1 MDMEEG
7 MRRAVMGPKRESRI
21 LVVDDEANHRHSVTR
36 VLMESNTRIMEA
48 ASGKAALETAKSFE
62 PDLIILDILMPEM
75 DGYEVCRRLKADP
88 ETHDIMVVLLS
99 ARPRVTDRLMGYEAG
114 ADDYLIKPFEPEEL
128 RAKCRI
134 LCRLKEAKELL
145 KENEEKFRGIASSAT
160 DAVIM
165 LDERGKISYWNQ
177 AAERIFR
184 FEAGEIM
191 GREFHRRVLKKEAY
205 DGFRKGFS
213 LFSTTGKG
221 PLIGGTRELT
231 ALRKGGGEFP
241 AEISLSALKLK
252 GHWHAVGIVRDI
264 SDRKEVEKQILQA
277 RKAADEANRA
287 KGEFLANM
295 SHEIRTPM
303 NAIIGMTD
311 LALDTSLDKIQRDY
325 IETVRDAA
333 ASLLRLLNDIL
344 DFSKIESKRVEME
357 AVGFD
362 IRESLGGFLRP
373 LAVGAHQKGLELAYH
388 VDGAVPERIIGDP
401 TRLRQIIVNLVG
413 NAVKFT
419 GSGEVVVRVGVEGG
433 QKHGICLH
441 FSVSDT
447 GIGIPLSQQA
457 GIFEPF
463 TQADGSI
470 TRRYGGTGLGLVISR
485 ALAELMEG
493 RMWVE
498 SRVKQGTV
506 FHFTALFSL
515 PETPETS
522 RQTQCMVPL
531 KGLSVLILDANA
543 AIRRILTEMLGGW
556 EMVPAAV
563 STAADALDRLRAARN
578 RGEPFFFVL
587 ADADLVSP
595 EDNGFLQQVLE
606 TEGSGAELILMRKT
620 SSSPAIL
627 EGGGAGI
634 GPAHILKPVR
644 PSDLMDVLLNGLP
657 RNVGESLMPV
667 CEPRDESEPES
678 ALKGL
683 SPTERKRVRILLA
696 EDNAVNRKLALLVLG
711 KLGYTA
717 QSVVNGEEAFLA
729 LQKDAFDLVLMDV
742 QMPVLNGVEA
752 TRKIREMEKKSGGHV
767 PIVALTANAMK
778 GDRERYLAAGMDAY
792 MSKPFKGDEL
802 QRVIEQITAKKTKGK
817 IL

>member
-99 ARPRVTDRLMGYEAG
+99 ARPRVKDRLMGYEAG

-388 VDGAVPERIIGDP
+388 VDGAVPEQIIGDP

-498 SRVKQGTV
+498 NRVKQGTV

-522 RQTQCMVPL
+522 RQTQCMVP
-531 KGLSVLILDANA
+531 
-543 AIRRILTEMLGGW
+543 
-556 EMVPAAV
+556 
-563 STAADALDRLRAARN
+563 
-578 RGEPFFFVL
+578 
-587 ADADLVSP
+587 
-595 EDNGFLQQVLE
+595 
-606 TEGSGAELILMRKT
+606 
-620 SSSPAIL
+620 
-627 EGGGAGI
+627 
-634 GPAHILKPVR
+634 
-644 PSDLMDVLLNGLP
+644 
-657 RNVGESLMPV
+657 
-667 CEPRDESEPES
+667 
-678 ALKGL
+678 LKGL

>member
-191 GREFHRRVLKKEAY
+191 GREFHRRVLKREAY

-264 SDRKEVEKQILQA
+264 SDRKEAENQILQA

-531 KGLSVLILDANA
+531 KGLS
-543 AIRRILTEMLGGW
+543 
-556 EMVPAAV
+556 
-563 STAADALDRLRAARN
+563 
-578 RGEPFFFVL
+578 
-587 ADADLVSP
+587 
-595 EDNGFLQQVLE
+595 
-606 TEGSGAELILMRKT
+606 
-620 SSSPAIL
+620 
-627 EGGGAGI
+627 
-634 GPAHILKPVR
+634 
-644 PSDLMDVLLNGLP
+644 
-657 RNVGESLMPV
+657 
-667 CEPRDESEPES
+667 
-678 ALKGL
+678 
-683 SPTERKRVRILLA
+683 PTERKRVRILLA

>member
-1 MDMEEG
+1 MEEG

-99 ARPRVTDRLMGYEAG
+99 ARPRVKDRLMGYEAG

-388 VDGAVPERIIGDP
+388 VDGAVPEQIIGDP

-498 SRVKQGTV
+498 NRVKQGTV

-522 RQTQCMVPL
+522 RQTQCMVP
-531 KGLSVLILDANA
+531 
-543 AIRRILTEMLGGW
+543 
-556 EMVPAAV
+556 
-563 STAADALDRLRAARN
+563 
-578 RGEPFFFVL
+578 
-587 ADADLVSP
+587 
-595 EDNGFLQQVLE
+595 
-606 TEGSGAELILMRKT
+606 
-620 SSSPAIL
+620 
-627 EGGGAGI
+627 
-634 GPAHILKPVR
+634 
-644 PSDLMDVLLNGLP
+644 
-657 RNVGESLMPV
+657 
-667 CEPRDESEPES
+667 
-678 ALKGL
+678 LKGL

-817 IL
+817 IS

>member
-1 MDMEEG
+1 MEMENR
-7 MRRAVMGPKRESRI
+7 MRRTLMDDKRESRI

-99 ARPRVTDRLMGYEAG
+99 ARPRVKDRLMGYEAG

-388 VDGAVPERIIGDP
+388 VDGAVPEQIIGDP

-498 SRVKQGTV
+498 NRVKQGTV

-522 RQTQCMVPL
+522 RQTQCMVP
-531 KGLSVLILDANA
+531 
-543 AIRRILTEMLGGW
+543 
-556 EMVPAAV
+556 
-563 STAADALDRLRAARN
+563 
-578 RGEPFFFVL
+578 
-587 ADADLVSP
+587 
-595 EDNGFLQQVLE
+595 
-606 TEGSGAELILMRKT
+606 
-620 SSSPAIL
+620 
-627 EGGGAGI
+627 
-634 GPAHILKPVR
+634 
-644 PSDLMDVLLNGLP
+644 
-657 RNVGESLMPV
+657 
-667 CEPRDESEPES
+667 
-678 ALKGL
+678 LKGL

-817 IL
+817 IS

>member
-1 MDMEEG
+1 MEMENR
-7 MRRAVMGPKRESRI
+7 MRRTLMDDKRESRI

-99 ARPRVTDRLMGYEAG
+99 ARPRVKDRLMGYEAG

-134 LCRLKEAKELL
+134 LCRLKEARELL
-145 KENEEKFRGIASSAT
+145 KENSEKIKF
-160 DAVIM
+160 
-165 LDERGKISYWNQ
+165 
-177 AAERIFR
+177 F
-184 FEAGEIM
+184 
-191 GREFHRRVLKKEAY
+191 AY
-205 DGFRKGFS
+205 SVSHD
-213 LFSTTGKG
+213 LKG
-221 PLIGGTRELT
+221 PAISTR
-231 ALRKGGGEFP
+231 
-241 AEISLSALKLK
+241 
-252 GHWHAVGIVRDI
+252 
-264 SDRKEVEKQILQA
+264 
-277 RKAADEANRA
+277 
-287 KGEFLANM
+287 
-295 SHEIRTPM
+295 
-303 NAIIGMTD
+303 
-311 LALDTSLDKIQRDY
+311 
-325 IETVRDAA
+325 
-333 ASLLRLLNDIL
+333 
-344 DFSKIESKRVEME
+344 
-357 AVGFD
+357 GFD

-531 KGLSVLILDANA
+531 KGLS
-543 AIRRILTEMLGGW
+543 
-556 EMVPAAV
+556 
-563 STAADALDRLRAARN
+563 
-578 RGEPFFFVL
+578 
-587 ADADLVSP
+587 
-595 EDNGFLQQVLE
+595 
-606 TEGSGAELILMRKT
+606 
-620 SSSPAIL
+620 
-627 EGGGAGI
+627 
-634 GPAHILKPVR
+634 
-644 PSDLMDVLLNGLP
+644 
-657 RNVGESLMPV
+657 
-667 CEPRDESEPES
+667 
-678 ALKGL
+678 
-683 SPTERKRVRILLA
+683 PTERKRVRILLA

-817 IL
+817 IS